1 MSTETKSASKNS
13 EFNETKAAS
22 GLTVREIQIVRLLAQ
37 GFIVK
42 EIAGQLDISV
52 RTVETHKYHVYK
64 KLGINNQI
72 ELMNF
77 AIKNELTN

>member
-1 MSTETKSASKNS
+1 MSTKTKSASKNS

-22 GLTVREIQIVRLLAQ
+22 GLTVREILIVRLLAQ

-42 EIAGQLDISV
+42 EIASQLNISV

>member
-1 MSTETKSASKNS
+1 MSTKTKSASKNS

>member
-1 MSTETKSASKNS
+1 MSTKTKSASKNS

-42 EIAGQLDISV
+42 EIAGQLNISV